1 MLAAGRERTQGGVTV
16 ATLPV
21 MFSSVRLATAAAFAA
36 ATVLLPSAAFAQDD
50 TDAGSEQPALT
61 VMARNLY
68 LGADYVVALE
78 QLPDVAA
85 AAQYMWD
92 QVADTNFDVRAEEL
106 AAEIERYS
114 PDVVGLQEATVWGCR
129 TGLFGGVTPV
139 FDFTEG
145 LIDALAAKGLEY
157 VVAEADG
164 VVADN
169 PGQEIPAVPFL
180 TTVTD
185 PENFEPIF
193 DRDSAYCGYY
203 IGDALLVRA
212 DLADDVLT
220 VGNTEFDE
228 RAPIVPVVFTVSRG
242 YTWADIAF
250 GGTTVRVVTAHLEA
264 YVNEDGPPSGAVQ
277 AEQLVDDLAETT
289 VPLIVMGDF
298 NADPRDPRAP
308 DAPNPGDQP
317 VANDACAAQPENPT
331 LKTANVECNAFWV
344 MLDAGYEHAGPD
356 PFDRAYDTWGAAS
369 NLAGPDPER
378 LEVAIERGNDAG
390 FTDRLDHIFVA
401 NGAVV
406 VSSEVFGNE
415 WPEGDDLWECTA
427 DDQVATTEESSAIL
441 ADAGVG
447 EPVTGSGLCLPTDH
461 AGTVAVVDV
470 SAGPSGVVEDPA
482 PPPHD
487 SFTISLLGWL
497 AIIVGVLLL
506 LVVLL
511 VVGIVVLVRRSRRRR
526 RERAAQAEVTPTG

>member
-1 MLAAGRERTQGGVTV
+1 MITTA
-16 ATLPV
+16 
-21 MFSSVRLATAAAFAA
+21 RLVTAAALGAA
-36 ATVLLPSAAFAQDD
+36 IVLAPSVASAQDD
-50 TDAGSEQPALT
+50 QPTESQEAEATLT

-78 QLPDVAA
+78 QLPDVPA

-106 AAEIERYS
+106 ASEIERYA
-114 PDVVGLQEATVWGCR
+114 PDVIGLQEATVWGCR

-145 LIDALAAKGLEY
+145 LIEALAAKGEEY
-157 VVAEADG
+157 VVAEAGG
-164 VVADN
+164 VTADN

-180 TTVTD
+180 TTVSD
-185 PENFEPIF
+185 PETFQPIF
-193 DRDSAYCGYY
+193 GRDSAYCGYY
-203 IGDALLVRA
+203 IGDALLVRS

-242 YTWADIAF
+242 YTWADIAYA
-250 GGTTVRVVTAHLEA
+250 GTTVRVATAHLEA

-277 AEQLVDDLAETT
+277 AQQLVDDLAQTT
-289 VPLIVMGDF
+289 VPLVVMGDF

-317 VANDACAAQPENPT
+317 VANDACSAQPDNPT
-331 LKTANVECNAFWV
+331 LETANIECNAYWV
-344 MLDAGYEHAGPD
+344 MRGAGYEDVGPD
-356 PFDRAYDTWGAAS
+356 PLDPTHYTWGAAA
-369 NLAGPDPER
+369 NLAGPDPDR
-378 LEVAIERGNDAG
+378 LTIAVERGNNAG
-390 FTDRLDHIFVA
+390 FTDRLDYIFLA
-401 NGAVV
+401 NGAEV
-406 VSSEVFGNE
+406 VSSEVIGHE

-427 DDQVATTEESSAIL
+427 RDQVATTEESSAIL
-441 ADAGVG
+441 ADAGVADAITG
-447 EPVTGSGLCLPTDH
+447 EGVCLPTDH
-461 AGTVAVVDV
+461 AGIVAVVDV

-482 PPPHD
+482 PPAHD

-526 RERAAQAEVTPTG
+526 RDRQAESAVTTAG